1 MARAAVSGRLIW
13 RVATLAEDRWETPS
27 ARTLVLD
34 VPDWP
39 GHMPGQ
45 HVDVRLTAPDGYSA
59 QRSYSIASAWALAS
73 GDPQRGKVELT
84 IQRVPDGEV
93 SSYLTDVLKVGDAI
107 ELRGPVGGWFVW
119 RETQNAPVLL
129 IAGGSGVV
137 PLMAMIRF
145 RALVHGRQP
154 FRLVYS
160 VRSAGDA
167 CYVQEL
173 ARRVRDDAG
182 LDVRYVYT
190 RETPEGWPE
199 PPKRLSVV
207 TLNTYGWPPDFG
219 PDCFVCGP
227 TGFVETAADIL
238 VALGHD
244 PRKIK
249 TERFG
254 GTS

>member
-1 MARAAVSGRLIW
+1 M
-13 RVATLAEDRWETPS
+13 ETAS

-39 GHMPGQ
+39 GHLPGQ
-45 HVDVRLTAPDGYSA
+45 HVDVRLTAPDGYTA
-59 QRSYSIASAWALAS
+59 QRSYSIASAWAE
-73 GDPQRGKVELT
+73 GGTVELT
-84 IQRVPDGEV
+84 VQRVEDGEV
-93 SSYLTDVLKVGDAI
+93 SSYLTDVFKVGEAI

-119 RETQNAPVLL
+119 REAQTAPVLL
-129 IAGGSGVV
+129 VAGGSGVV
-137 PLMAMIRF
+137 PLMAMV
-145 RALVHGRQP
+145 RARGLVRGRQP

-160 VRSAGDA
+160 VRTPADVCFA
-167 CYVQEL
+167 TEL
-173 ARRVRDDAG
+173 TRRVRDDAG

-190 RETPEGWPE
+190 RETPEGWPD
-199 PPKRLSVV
+199 PPKRLSVA
-207 TLNTYGWPPDFG
+207 TLNSYGWPPDFG

-227 TGFVETAADIL
+227 TSFVETAADIL